1 MYFNIGIMVFHIN
14 VMYVE
19 KYSVQRNQHVNGGR
33 EMSTYPT
40 DLHTFRELLDD
51 IDTAINLED
60 ALEDEGVSDLL
71 EEYMDKWNM
80 KMKMEIEK

>member
-1 MYFNIGIMVFHIN
+1 
-14 VMYVE
+14 
-19 KYSVQRNQHVNGGR
+19 
-33 EMSTYPT
+33 MSTYPT

-71 EEYMDKWNM
+71 EEYLDKWN
-80 KMKMEIEK
+80 KQVTRIHAYQRITQAIHHC